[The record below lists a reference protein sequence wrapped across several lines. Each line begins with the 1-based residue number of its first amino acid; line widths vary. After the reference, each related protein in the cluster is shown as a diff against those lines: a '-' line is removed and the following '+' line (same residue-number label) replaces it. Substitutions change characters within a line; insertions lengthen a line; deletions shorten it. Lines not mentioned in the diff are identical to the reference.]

1 MKYIQPGSI
10 LALLISLIL
19 GFSCQR
25 ESTEWAHFMDSFIEQ
40 YFEHQPTS
48 AVYAGRHE
56 YDGQLPDRSP
66 EGINAYIAWLKG
78 QRETARGFEVDKF
91 TATQRFE
98 REYLLGEIEGQLF
111 WLEKAGWPYKNP
123 GFYGLSPD
131 VYVSREYAPLNERL
145 QAYITYAGNVPAA
158 LEQMRSNLETP
169 LPKTYVQLG
178 RIIFG
183 GLASFLADDIPGIFA
198 AVDDQALLADFRA
211 ANATAIQ
218 AFADA
223 DEWFQ
228 GLEAGATDDFALG
241 AELFSEML
249 WTNERIDLSLEDL
262 EVIGR
267 ADLERNLAA
276 MEAAC
281 SEYAPG
287 ESITECIAR
296 VQAAK
301 PVDGPVQAARE
312 QLTGLK
318 QALIELDLVSIP
330 GTEEALVN
338 ESPPHRRWNA
348 AYIDIPGPYEEN
360 LPSIYYIAPPDP
372 SWTEA
377 EQRAYVPGL
386 ADLMFISVHEVWP
399 GHFLQYLHSNRA
411 ASKFGRIFGSYAFSE
426 GWAHYSEELMW
437 EAGLEDG
444 DPAIHI
450 GQLLNALLRN
460 VRYLCAIGMHTQ
472 GMTVEESE
480 QMFLELA
487 YLDPG
492 NARQQAVRGTF
503 DPGYLNY
510 TLGKLMVRQLRADW
524 TADRGG
530 RAAWKEF
537 HDQFL
542 SYGSPPVPLVR
553 TAMLGEGAGPALAK

>member
-1 MKYIQPGSI
+1 MNYRQPGSI
-10 LALLISLIL
+10 LVLLISLII

-25 ESTEWAHFMDSFIEQ
+25 DATPWANFVDSFMEQ
-40 YFEHQPTS
+40 YFEYEPTS
-48 AVYAGRHE
+48 AVYAGGRGR
-56 YDGQLPDRSP
+56 DGQWPERIPD
-66 EGINAYIAWLKG
+66 GINAHCVWLKG
-78 QRETARGFEVDKF
+78 QREAAQRFEVDRL
-91 TATQRFE
+91 TETERFE
-98 REYLLGEIEGQLF
+98 REYFLGEIDGQLF
-111 WLEKAGWPYKNP
+111 WLEKAGWPSRNP
-123 GFYGLSPD
+123 MYYGLSPD

-158 LEQMRSNLETP
+158 LEQMRSNLQTP

-183 GLASFLADDIPGIFA
+183 GLASFLAADIPAIFA
-198 AVDDQALLADFRA
+198 AVDDQALLADFQA
-211 ANATAIQ
+211 ANAIAQQ

-249 WTNERIDLSLEDL
+249 WTNERIDLSLEEL
-262 EVIGR
+262 EAIGR

-276 MEAAC
+276 LDTAC

-301 PVDGPVQAARE
+301 PAEGPVQAARE

-318 QALIELDLVSIP
+318 VALMELDLVSIP

-377 EQRAYVPGL
+377 EQQAYVPGL
-386 ADLMFISVHEVWP
+386 AELMFISVHEVWP
-399 GHFLQYLHSNRA
+399 GHFLQFLHSNRA
-411 ASKFGRIFGSYAFSE
+411 ASKFGQIFGSYAFTE

-437 EAGLEDG
+437 EAGLAGG

-460 VRYLCAIGMHTQ
+460 VRYLSAIGLHTQ
-472 GMTVEESE
+472 GMTVAQSE
-480 QMFLELA
+480 RMFKELA
-487 YLDPG
+487 YQDPG
-492 NARQQAVRGTF
+492 NASQQANRGTF

-510 TLGKLMVRQLRADW
+510 TMGKLMIRQLRSDW

-530 RAAWKEF
+530 RAAWKQF

-542 SYGSPPVPLVR
+542 SYGAPPVPLVR
-553 TAMLGEGAGPALAK
+553 TAMLGPEAGPALAK

>member
-1 MKYIQPGSI
+1 MKYSKPGSI
-10 LALLISLIL
+10 LVLLISLII

-25 ESTEWAHFMDSFIEQ
+25 DSTEWANFVDSFMEQ
-40 YFEHQPTS
+40 YFEYEPTS

-66 EGINAYIAWLKG
+66 DAINAYIAWLKG
-78 QRETARGFEVDKF
+78 QREAAQRFEVDRL
-91 TATQRFE
+91 TESERFE
-98 REYLLGEIEGQLF
+98 REYLLGEIDGQLF

-123 GFYGLSPD
+123 RFYGLSPD

-145 QAYITYAGNVPAA
+145 RAYITYAGNVPAA
-158 LEQMRSNLETP
+158 VEQMRSNLQTP

-198 AVDDQALLADFRA
+198 AVDDQDLLADFQA

-249 WTNERIDLSLEDL
+249 WTNERINLPLEEL
-262 EVIGR
+262 EAIGR

-276 MEAAC
+276 LDAAC
-281 SEYAPG
+281 SKYAPG
-287 ESITECIAR
+287 ASIKDCIAK

-301 PVDGPVQAARE
+301 PADGPVQAARE

-318 QALIELDLVSIP
+318 VALIELDLVSIP

-377 EQRAYVPGL
+377 EQQAYIPGL

-399 GHFLQYLHSNRA
+399 GHFLQFLHANRA
-411 ASKFGRIFGSYAFSE
+411 ASKFGQIFGSYAFTE
-426 GWAHYSEELMW
+426 GWAHYSEELSRDI
-437 EAGLEDG
+437 AKLIPFGLLAVFLLD
-444 DPAIHI
+444 IST
-450 GQLLNALLRN
+450 LSLNAPFAVLQEMFPVLKMLVYYFLFILVLEITLRLLF
-460 VRYLCAIGMHTQ
+460 H
-472 GMTVEESE
+472 
-480 QMFLELA
+480 
-487 YLDPG
+487 
-492 NARQQAVRGTF
+492 
-503 DPGYLNY
+503 
-510 TLGKLMVRQLRADW
+510 GK
-524 TADRGG
+524 
-530 RAAWKEF
+530 K
-537 HDQFL
+537 
-542 SYGSPPVPLVR
+542 Y
-553 TAMLGEGAGPALAK
+553 